1 MKNPGPSSQ
10 PSNDSPVLGQV
21 ERLLEAGDAESALAL
36 FPPSGADD
44 PLLENARGVCLMRL
58 GRFAAAVDLYR
69 ALLVEDDTV
78 FLNLDR
84 PTHFITNYATALL
97 LEQNVA
103 GCLST
108 LEELKQEEN
117 PMVRVLRGAIRQ
129 WRREL
134 GWWGRLLLALSGVV
148 IGGKWWH
155 DAA

>member
-1 MKNPGPSSQ
+1 
-10 PSNDSPVLGQV
+10 
-21 ERLLEAGDAESALAL
+21 
-36 FPPSGADD
+36 
-44 PLLENARGVCLMRL
+44 MRL

-148 IGGKWWH
+148 RKPVSLDFPPGQVAPA
-155 DAA
+155 DSSSPTRAA